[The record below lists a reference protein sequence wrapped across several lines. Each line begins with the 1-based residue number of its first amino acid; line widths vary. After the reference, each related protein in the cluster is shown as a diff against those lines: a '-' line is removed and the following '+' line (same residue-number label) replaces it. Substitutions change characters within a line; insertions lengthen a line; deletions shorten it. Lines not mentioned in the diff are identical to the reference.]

1 MVYLANINGYLD
13 SIPAESIARAEIVA
27 GAVYFSGSEAS
38 TGLINI
44 ITKKKM
50 PNTLSLTKGE
60 YGREK
65 AALTLNADKLNFA
78 VALEQSDPMKGY
90 SSNYKQIND
99 LNKKSFTA
107 SYKFD
112 DNWSF
117 HISTMT
123 ASIPMIN
130 MTKPG
135 ASLPRM
141 RITTIL
147 MIFHACN
154 IRMTA

>member
-1 MVYLANINGYLD
+1 
-13 SIPAESIARAEIVA
+13 
-27 GAVYFSGSEAS
+27 
-38 TGLINI
+38 
-44 ITKKKM
+44 M

-65 AALTLNADKLNFA
+65 AALTLNANKLNFA

-99 LNKKSFTA
+99 LNKSPLPQA
-107 SYKFD
+107 ISLMIIGV
-112 DNWSF
+112 F

-123 ASIPMIN
+123 ASIPTIS

-147 MIFHACN
+147 MIFHAYN

>member
-1 MVYLANINGYLD
+1 
-13 SIPAESIARAEIVA
+13 
-27 GAVYFSGSEAS
+27 
-38 TGLINI
+38 
-44 ITKKKM
+44 M

-60 YGREK
+60 YGKEK

-117 HISTMT
+117 HINTMT
-123 ASIPMIN
+123 ASIPMIS

-147 MIFHACN
+147 MIFHAYN